1 MENLSTY
8 LQHYRNSLGLNKSKM
23 AEIIGISSQ
32 LYGYYESGRNK
43 PKQDFIDLF
52 NKAFN
57 KNLLKELETFVLK
70 NELNEPQE
78 PYIIKRRE
86 LKNNNKK
93 RIPFYDAPAVAGSK
107 EIEMTAIHGPAG
119 TIDIGDLL
127 HDSEAAIRIYGNSM
141 LPNYPPGCVVGLS
154 KCTTKFIE
162 PGEVYV
168 IETRDRRMLKR
179 LFYKDDDANS
189 TILTCYSDNTMKFEG
204 GSRAGKDAYP
214 PFNIPLSEIIN
225 LFVVTGVIKRNANS
239 IIINR

>member
-1 MENLSTY
+1 MDKQKNIELINTVERLKAIRVIKKDVEISINTGFSKPVVSNYLSGRVEASKNFIAAFESFYKVSIYENNVGNIETY
-8 LQHYRNSLGLNKSKM
+8 L
-23 AEIIGISSQ
+23 
-32 LYGYYESGRNK
+32 
-43 PKQDFIDLF
+43 
-52 NKAFN
+52 
-57 KNLLKELETFVLK
+57 T
-70 NELNEPQE
+70 
-78 PYIIKRRE
+78 KRRE
-86 LKNNNKK
+86 LKNNLSK
-93 RIPFYDAPAVAGSK
+93 RIPFYDAPAEAGMK
-107 EIEMTAIHGPAG
+107 ETEMTPIHAPAG

-179 LFYKDDDANS
+179 LFYLEDDATS

-214 PFNIPLSEIIN
+214 PFNIPLTEIVK

-239 IIINR
+239 VIINR

>member
-1 MENLSTY
+1 M
-8 LQHYRNSLGLNKSKM
+8 K
-23 AEIIGISSQ
+23 
-32 LYGYYESGRNK
+32 
-43 PKQDFIDLF
+43 
-52 NKAFN
+52 
-57 KNLLKELETFVLK
+57 KELKKAEEILRFARESKGLTQTELADKLGIGLRMYQKIEDGNFPKYKIQQVKEMDLILGTNLYELIYEQKSSSDIETEK
-70 NELNEPQE
+70 TE
-78 PYIIKRRE
+78 YISKRRE
-86 LKNNNKK
+86 LKNTGKK
-93 RIPFYDAPAVAGSK
+93 RIPFYDAEAAAGNVD
-107 EIEMTAIHGPAG
+107 IEMTPIHAPAG

-214 PFNIPLSEIIN
+214 PFNIPLSEIVN
-225 LFVVTGVIKRNANS
+225 LFVVTGVKDN
-239 IIINR
+239 IID